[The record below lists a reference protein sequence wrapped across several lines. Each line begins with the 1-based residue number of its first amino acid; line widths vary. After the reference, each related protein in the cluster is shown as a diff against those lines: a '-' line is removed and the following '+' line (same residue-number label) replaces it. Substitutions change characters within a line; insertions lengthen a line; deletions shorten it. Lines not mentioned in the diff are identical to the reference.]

1 MPWWLAVIGG
11 IVSFG
16 SAIQAGNEKRRRAEQ
31 AAYDAELEKEQLAII
46 ALEEENDRSREYAE
60 ISGTALA
67 MAAARN
73 NLMNLKT
80 LEQRGL
86 EGYERDI
93 QRVSRGS
100 MLKRIR
106 IQRQADEYRRS
117 GKAEQRASYTT
128 GFSQLMNNGYDS
140 SDTWYP
146 AVSSK
151 FTGKV

>member
-128 GFSQLMNNGYDS
+128 GFAQLMNNGYDS

-146 AVSSK
+146 AVTSK
-151 FTGKV
+151 FTRKA